1 MRHFAGSKSL
11 QLPGIVGLNGT
22 VIFVPKSL
30 SLRELYL
37 ETSTIGIQDFY
48 PQFKAIILR
57 IKCKVTTM

>member
-22 VIFVPKSL
+22 VFFVPKSL

-48 PQFKAIILR
+48 PQFKAIIL
-57 IKCKVTTM
+57 